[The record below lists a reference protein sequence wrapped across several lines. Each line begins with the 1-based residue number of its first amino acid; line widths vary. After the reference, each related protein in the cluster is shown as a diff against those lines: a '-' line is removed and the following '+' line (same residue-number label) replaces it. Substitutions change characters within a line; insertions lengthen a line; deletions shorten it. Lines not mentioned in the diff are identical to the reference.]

1 MLKVSTKLSSFVLA
15 ATLIT
20 PFTVQAESTTVSGAG
35 ALTTSARV
43 DMSIV
48 IPRILFLR
56 VGTTGAT
63 INPITF
69 TVAAA
74 NVGNG
79 TAQPGTGG
87 DIGGGA
93 VTAIVQ
99 GNAGNATLTVSTPG
113 ALQTTGGTINYTEI
127 VTTATALAGF
137 ATLLNAPALANGVGG
152 SVGLTATGG
161 IVNSGATWT
170 YTYANSTVPVA
181 GTYGGVGAVQNSRV
195 TYTVTA
201 P

>member
-1 MLKVSTKLSSFVLA
+1 MLKVSTKLSSLVLA

-20 PFTVQAESTTVSGAG
+20 PFTVQAESTTATGAG
-35 ALTTSARV
+35 SLSTSARV
-43 DMSIV
+43 DFSIV

-56 VGTTGAT
+56 VGSTGAT
-63 INPITF
+63 IDPITF
-69 TVAAA
+69 TVPAA
-74 NVGNG
+74 NVGNA
-79 TAQPGTGG
+79 TAQAGTGG
-87 DIGGGA
+87 NLGAGA

-99 GNAGNATLTVSTPG
+99 GNAGNATLTVSSIG
-113 ALQTTGGTINYTEI
+113 ALQNGAGGTINYTEI

-137 ATLLNAPALANGVGG
+137 GTLLNAPALANGTGG
-152 SVGLTATGG
+152 TVALTAAAN

-170 YTYANSTVPVA
+170 YTYANTTVPA
-181 GTYGGVGAVQNSRV
+181 SGTYGGVNTQNSRV

>member
-1 MLKVSTKLSSFVLA
+1 MQKVAIKLSSLVLA
-15 ATLIT
+15 ACLVT
-20 PFTVQAESTTVSGAG
+20 PFTVQAESNTVTGAG
-35 ALTTSARV
+35 ALSTSARL

-63 INPITF
+63 IDPITF
-69 TVAAA
+69 TVPAA

-79 TAQPGTGG
+79 VAQAGAGG
-87 DIGGGA
+87 NLGGGA

-127 VTTATALAGF
+127 ITAATALGGF
-137 ATLLNAPALANGVGG
+137 ATLLNAPALANGPGG
-152 SVGLTATGG
+152 TVGLTAVGN

-170 YTYANSTVPVA
+170 YTYANTTVPA
-181 GTYGGVGAVQNSRV
+181 SGTYGGVNTQNSRV

>member
-1 MLKVSTKLSSFVLA
+1 MLKVSTKLSSLVLA

-35 ALTTSARV
+35 ALSTSARV
-43 DMSIV
+43 DFSII

-63 INPITF
+63 IDPITF
-69 TVAAA
+69 TVPAA

-79 TAQPGTGG
+79 VAQAGTGG
-87 DIGGGA
+87 DLGAGA
-93 VTAIVQ
+93 VSAIVQ
-99 GNAGNATLTVSTPG
+99 GNAGNATLSVSTVG
-113 ALQTTGGTINYTEI
+113 AIQSGANSINYTQI
-127 VTTATALAGF
+127 VTTPTALPGF
-137 ATLLNAPALANGVGG
+137 PTLLNAPALANGPGGTVALVAVGN
-152 SVGLTATGG
+152 
-161 IVNSGATWT
+161 IVSSGATWT
-170 YTYANSTVPVA
+170 YSYSNSNVVA
-181 GTYGGVGAVQNSRV
+181 SGTYGGVNTQNSRV